1 MDKIEIFWLIAAVGL
16 FAVEAVT
23 VNLVSVWFALGA
35 LGALFT
41 AFFGGALWLQIVV
54 FFVVTIITLIAT
66 RPLVKKYFNKT
77 QHQPTNA
84 DTLIGKICVV
94 TEDIDNV
101 AATGQATCLGQ
112 VWSARSLN
120 GETIKKGSKAK
131 VNSIHGVKLIVE
143 AVKEEAGVSEL

>member
-1 MDKIEIFWLIAAVGL
+1 MDNIEIFWLAASIVL
-16 FAVEAVT
+16 FVLEAVT
-23 VNLVSVWFALGA
+23 VSLVTIWFALGA

-41 AFFGGALWLQIVV
+41 ALLGGELWLQIVV
-54 FFVVTIITLIAT
+54 FFAVTIITLIET
-66 RPLVKKYFNKT
+66 RPIVKKHFNKNH
-77 QHQPTNA
+77 HQPTNA

-131 VNSIHGVKLIVE
+131 VDSIHGVKLIVE

>member
-1 MDKIEIFWLIAAVGL
+1 MDKLEMFWLIACIGL
-16 FAVEAVT
+16 FVLEAVT

-35 LGALFT
+35 LGALIV
-41 AFFGGALWLQIVV
+41 AFVGGALWLQIIV
-54 FFVVTIITLIAT
+54 FFVVTILTLIAT
-66 RPLVKKYFNKT
+66 RPLVKKYFNKS

-112 VWSARSLN
+112 VWTARSLG
-120 GETIKKGSKAK
+120 GETIKKGSKAR
-131 VNSIHGVKLIVE
+131 VDSIHGVKLIVE
-143 AVKEEAGVSEL
+143 AVEEAEVVEL

>member
-1 MDKIEIFWLIAAVGL
+1 MEKIEIFWLAASIGL
-16 FAVEAVT
+16 FVLEAVT
-23 VNLVSVWFALGA
+23 VSLVTVWFALGA

-41 AFFGGALWLQIVV
+41 ALLGGALWLQIVV

-66 RPLVKKYFNKT
+66 RPLVKKYFNKS

-84 DTLIGKICVV
+84 DTFIGKTCVV

-101 AATGQATCLGQ
+101 AATGQVTCLGQ
-112 VWSARSLN
+112 VWTARSLS
-120 GETIKKGSKAK
+120 GETIKKGSKAT

-143 AVKEEAGVSEL
+143 AVKEEAEVAEL